1 MKDFSIISAR
11 VLLKVHS
18 IAPIRGFR
26 PPSVVVL
33 GDKMNLAQEVF
44 YNNIKVT
51 EFVVSASNRLVVRIP
66 DSQIGKEFSHIEVFS
81 NVNITKS
88 SAALS
93 FELARPFRQVEGMER
108 LVQSWMIVFFTTPGS
123 DVFNVQ
129 SGGGVRSIIGK
140 NTDVQGKG
148 VSADLALAI
157 ERTQTELRKLQ
168 AKDSRIPL
176 SEKLLSAALTG
187 LNFDDRTTT
196 LSATVEIKNMLG
208 EQAEV
213 SVR

>member
-1 MKDFSIISAR
+1 MKDFSIIAAR

-18 IAPIRGFR
+18 LAPIRGFN
-26 PPSVVVL
+26 PPSVTVL

-44 YNNIKVT
+44 YNEIKVT
-51 EFVVSASNRLVVRIP
+51 EFVISAPNRLIVRIP
-66 DSQIGKEFSHIEVFS
+66 DSQVGREFVSIQVFS
-81 NVNITKS
+81 SVNITKT

-93 FELARPFRQVEGMER
+93 FELIQPMKQVEGMER
-108 LVQSWMIVFFTTPGS
+108 LIQSWMIIFYTNPGS
-123 DVFNVQ
+123 DVFDTK

-140 NTDVQGKG
+140 NTNTQGKG

-157 ERTQTELRKLQ
+157 ERTKSELLRLQ

-176 SEKLLSAALTG
+176 SEKLLSASLTNM
-187 LNFDDRTTT
+187 NFDDKTAT
-196 LSATVEIKNMLG
+196 LSATVALKNMLG

>member
-1 MKDFSIISAR
+1 MKDFSIIAAR

-18 IAPIRGFR
+18 IAPVRGFT

-33 GDKMNLAQEVF
+33 GDKMNLAQEVLF
-44 YNNIKVT
+44 NGVKVT

-66 DSQIGKEFSHIEVFS
+66 DSQVGKEFTGIQVFS
-81 NVNITKS
+81 SVNITRT

-93 FELARPFRQVEGMER
+93 FELIKPFKQVEGIER
-108 LVQSWMIVFFTTPGS
+108 LVQSWMMVFFTTPGS
-123 DVFNVQ
+123 DVFDTK

-140 NTDVQGKG
+140 NTNTRGKG

-157 ERTQTELRKLQ
+157 ERTQTELLRLQ
-168 AKDSRIPL
+168 PKNSRIPL
-176 SEKLLSAALTG
+176 SEKLLSATLSSMD
-187 LNFDDRTTT
+187 FDSSTTT
-196 LSATVEIKNMLG
+196 LNATVSLKNMLG
-208 EQAEV
+208 EDAEV